1 MSSIASLSEVRT
13 MRHSHLLRTLLVA
26 AALAVPAAAQGADL
40 LHFQGRFTTALGA
53 PFTGNHTLVLSIY
66 SAPTGGTALWQET
79 QTATAA
85 NGVIS
90 LLLGSVTPLP
100 ANLFD
105 GTDRYLGVKADLD
118 AEMTPR
124 QLVAATPYAKRAGIA
139 GDVPGANIT
148 PNTVTINGT
157 PVINSLGEWIGSPTG
172 LQGPQGLTGAIGAIG
187 ATGAQGLQGP
197 QGDPGVAGPQGDPG
211 ATGSQGPQGDPGA
224 TGSQGPQGDTGAIG
238 PQGPQGDTGAIGPQ
252 GPQGDTGAIGP
263 QGPQGD
269 TGAIGPQGPQG
280 DIGPIG
286 PQGSQGD
293 PGAQG
298 VQGDPGAA
306 GPQGAQGDPGAT
318 GTQGPQG
325 DPGPAGASPFALNG
339 SNAVYTAGNVGVGTT
354 TPTASVHSIT
364 GTNVNA
370 MQGTNSS
377 STAGS
382 VGVRGSQTAA
392 TGASFGVRGEAVGGT
407 SIAVIGANTST
418 STTFAV
424 IGVEGVATSAASGGL
439 GVLGLGSTQGVQGS
453 TALASGVG
461 VFGINSAGVGVQGQT
476 SSASGTALV
485 GLNTSTATNFGA
497 GIIGQSNV
505 TDGTG
510 VQGTANGTGVQGPW
524 GVSGSTT
531 GAGGTT
537 VGTAAIGVRGL
548 ASSSSATNWHIGV
561 YGQSPVTTNGWAGY
575 FSGNVN
581 VTGTLS
587 KGGGSFKIDH
597 PLDPENKYLYH
608 SFVESPDMKNIYDGV
623 VVLDSTGSALVELP
637 TWFSA
642 LNGDFRYQ
650 LTPIGGFAPLYISQE
665 VSDNHFAI
673 SGGVSGMKVSW
684 QVTGIRH
691 DPFAQS
697 NRIPMEEAKGPG
709 ERGFYLYPAA
719 YGLPLSRGIDRL
731 IAGGKVERL
740 LTGEDEPTAQEGA
753 PASQN

>member
-1 MSSIASLSEVRT
+1 
-13 MRHSHLLRTLLVA
+13 MRHSHLLRTLVVA
-26 AALAVPAAAQGADL
+26 AAMAVPAAAQGADL
-40 LHFQGRFTTALGA
+40 IHFQGRFTNAGGA
-53 PFTGNHTLVLSIY
+53 PFTGNHTLVVSVY
-66 SAPTGGTALWQET
+66 SVPTGGTALWQET

-85 NGVIS
+85 NGVMS
-90 LLLGSVTPLP
+90 LLLGSVTPMP

-118 AEMTPR
+118 PEMTPR
-124 QLVAATPYAKRAGIA
+124 QLIASTPYAKRAGIA

-172 LQGPQGLTGAIGAIG
+172 LQGPTGPTGPIGPTGVAG
-187 ATGAQGLQGP
+187 AQGP
-197 QGDPGVAGPQGDPG
+197 QGDPGDVGPQGPQGDPG
-211 ATGSQGPQGDPGA
+211 DIGPQGPQGDPGA
-224 TGSQGPQGDTGAIG
+224 TGTQGPQGDPGATG

-269 TGAIGPQGPQG
+269 TG
-280 DIGPIG
+280 PIG
-286 PQGSQGD
+286 PQGTQGD
-293 PGAQG
+293 PGA
-298 VQGDPGAA
+298 
-306 GPQGAQGDPGAT
+306 QGAQGDPGAT
-318 GTQGPQG
+318 GPQGPQG
-325 DPGPAGASPFALNG
+325 DPGPLGPQGPQGDPGATGAAGASPFALNG

-370 MQGTNSS
+370 MLGTNSS

-407 SIAVIGANTST
+407 SIAVIGANTSA

-461 VFGINSAGVGVQGQT
+461 VFGVNTAGVGVQGQT

-537 VGTAAIGVRGL
+537 VGTASIGVRGL
-548 ASSSSATNWHIGV
+548 ASSINATNWHIGV
-561 YGQSPVTTNGWAGY
+561 YGESPVTTNGYAGY
-575 FSGNVN
+575 FTGKVN

-637 TWFSA
+637 EWFSA

-665 VSDNHFAI
+665 VTDNHFAI
-673 SGGVSGMKVSW
+673 SGGASGMKVSW

-691 DPFAQS
+691 DPFAQA
-697 NRIPMEEAKGPG
+697 NRIPVEEAKGPG

-731 IAGGKVERL
+731 IVGGKVERL
-740 LTGEDEPTAQEGA
+740 LTGEDQPTAQEPA